1 MTKQVK
7 IWNCTRI
14 TPVSLFIGCCNIS
27 RCNRKCH
34 HQVHNCVI
42 LKSHI
47 YLHNVKMTAGFIY
60 HLSRLY
66 WCNLPLF
73 PFWKE
78 CTILGIWNSC
88 WIMHYALHALGPSY
102 KSLLCIYWRP
112 CISSSRFCCCL
123 LCLWIS
129 QCTKNKVQSSGMHF
143 ESLSFVILSF
153 IAFYFPWIWTGW
165 SLYIYRRQF
174 FLKKSCNFSQLL

>member
-1 MTKQVK
+1 M
-7 IWNCTRI
+7 
-14 TPVSLFIGCCNIS
+14 S
-27 RCNRKCH
+27 RCNWKCH

-78 CTILGIWNSC
+78 RTILGIWNSC